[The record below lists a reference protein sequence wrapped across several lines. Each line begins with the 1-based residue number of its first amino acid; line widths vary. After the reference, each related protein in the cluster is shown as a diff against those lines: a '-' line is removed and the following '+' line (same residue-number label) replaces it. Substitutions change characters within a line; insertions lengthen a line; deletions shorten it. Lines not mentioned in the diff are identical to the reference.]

1 MRYLV
6 RDRMFAF
13 HEEAWIE
20 TEHREKVY
28 RVDKKLFRLRS
39 TFAVVDTQ
47 GTVVARI
54 VKKAFTFHHTI
65 LVKHD
70 GELVAKISKRMF
82 KLFGDRFKVRLR
94 DGRRLRIAGNVW
106 DREFDIQHE
115 GTTLAHISR
124 RWFSIRDTYAVDVM
138 SPQDALLLIILAVC
152 VDHTLQDL
160 KGEKLTNL

>member
-1 MRYLV
+1 
-6 RDRMFAF
+6 MFAF

-28 RVDKKLFRLRS
+28 KVNRKLLRLRG
-39 TFAVVDTQ
+39 TFAFVDTQ
-47 GTVVARI
+47 GEQVASI
-54 VKKAFTFHHTI
+54 VKKALTFHHTI
-65 LVKHD
+65 LIKQD
-70 GELVAKISKRMF
+70 GVVEARISKRIF

-94 DGRRLRIAGNVW
+94 DGRRLRIVGNFW

-124 RWFSIRDTYAVDVM
+124 RWFSLRDAYAVDVM
-138 SPQDALLLIILAVC
+138 SRQDTTLLLILAVC